1 MFRRFFFFLKCLF
14 RIAVALVGDAFVYV
28 ILAAGLGSSIIN
40 FAKECGFYGWYFW
53 PIVVLLVVVALV
65 CEYLWAVGYFSGEN
79 KSYKG
84 HEDRAARKAEK
95 EREKERERERRQA
108 EWEEENEKRRAE
120 REEKEEREKERQKI
134 SSEAYSE
141 AWGLLQKPEWSDWDF
156 PTAENALR
164 NLDDGRMIRE
174 LRAKMTEESLRK
186 R

>member
-28 ILAAGLGSSIIN
+28 ILAAGLGSSIIS

-53 PIVVLLVVVALV
+53 PIVVILVIVALV

-95 EREKERERERRQA
+95 EREKEREREERNR
-108 EWEEENEKRRAE
+108 EWEEERERRRAE
-120 REEKEEREKERQKI
+120 REEQEERNRINSQANFDAFRLIHAEQW
-134 SSEAYSE
+134 A
-141 AWGLLQKPEWSDWDF
+141 PWDF
-156 PTAENALR
+156 ETAEDALSH
-164 NLDDGRMIRE
+164 LKDGQMIKD
-174 LRAKMTEESLRK
+174 LRAKMTKESLRK
-186 R
+186 Q